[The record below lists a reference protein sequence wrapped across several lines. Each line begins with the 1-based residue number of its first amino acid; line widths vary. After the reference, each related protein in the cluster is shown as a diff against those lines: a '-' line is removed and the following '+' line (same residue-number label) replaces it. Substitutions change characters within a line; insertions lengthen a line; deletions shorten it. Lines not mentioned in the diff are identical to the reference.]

1 MTKKLFSLSFFLSF
15 LNKPHALAAFSD
27 LCLYIVWHVTQIM
40 CPTSWCNV
48 KYFVGSVFSDAGW
61 TSASDN
67 KHYPSQNE
75 LSWYL
80 LTFFFFSQRLNL
92 DISFYILHRFSF
104 KIIEFDFHPTLVAPE
119 QFSGEGPINASVLIW
134 FLISSRTRQNWKQR
148 SVLTSWRKGQ
158 QGWTL
163 PWWHTVT
170 TWLTT
175 PVLRSVELD
184 NNRRTLRWMSFV
196 SNGFS
201 GFLIFQI
208 SAEILPLKKIK

>member
-1 MTKKLFSLSFFLSF
+1 MVPADLF
-15 LNKPHALAAFSD
+15 
-27 LCLYIVWHVTQIM
+27 
-40 CPTSWCNV
+40 
-48 KYFVGSVFSDAGW
+48 
-61 TSASDN
+61 
-67 KHYPSQNE
+67 
-75 LSWYL
+75 
-80 LTFFFFSQRLNL
+80 FFFFSQRLNL
-92 DISFYILHRFSF
+92 YISFYILHRFSF

-208 SAEILPLKKIK
+208 SAEILPLKKNKIIITSIPPHPTHTQTHLTRSISLFMYLVLSHFSSSAMSRVCGMASTELMLGSSIDVF